1 MFPNAWYHPTYSI
14 FDMTIFIYCIYM
26 HLCICF
32 IASTYNIYQHIICI
46 QDIFNILARSCY
58 YFGQYW
64 ILNID
69 TGLIRLIRA
78 SKGWRLG
85 KYQTWSPSCRIYI
98 FVFFYIWLF
107 DIFYCILI
115 FEGHENI
122 KNISPKWG
130 ILKCP
135 VWTCFKNNP
144 SLNCVWGL
152 WSPQCGLP
160 ARPSVNYLL
169 DCFWSEWSR
178 APCGT
183 LYMSQDAPEVMWVTE
198 WVTPL
203 CLILLMWQTRQG
215 PHLTLQVGWGT
226 WQYANLQKS
235 SCNGTALQNFI
246 CY

>member
-1 MFPNAWYHPTYSI
+1 
-14 FDMTIFIYCIYM
+14 M

-98 FVFFYIWLF
+98 FVFFIF
-107 DIFYCILI
+107 DCLI
-115 FEGHENI
+115 FSI
-122 KNISPKWG
+122 AFWYLKVMKISKIYHQMGYLEMSRVNMFQKQSIIELCLRFVESTMW
-130 ILKCP
+130 I
-135 VWTCFKNNP
+135 TCKTQCELF
-144 SLNCVWGL
+144 VGL
-152 WSPQCGLP
+152 FLIWMIESAL
-160 ARPSVNYLL
+160 
-169 DCFWSEWSR
+169 WH
-178 APCGT
+178 T
-183 LYMSQDAPEVMWVTE
+183 LYIYINYMIQDAPEVMWVTE

-215 PHLTLQVGWGT
+215 PHLTFQVGCGT
-226 WQYANLQKS
+226 WLM
-235 SCNGTALQNFI
+235 
-246 CY
+246 